1 MMLTFLKHLPRRVL
15 ALLFFC
21 HPLSTL
27 GAEGGTIAP
36 DRPGISSG
44 THTVAPGSLYVES
57 GFQYSVNRSG
67 RDAEN
72 YNLPQLVLRTGIT
85 DRLEFDLL
93 WTGWN
98 RDEIQGFGSQ
108 NSRSDVSV
116 GGKYRL
122 AQSEGFN
129 LTLFGLLSLPVG
141 TDPSTSNSV
150 DPLLGLLYD
159 YSLADGVQFFAN
171 AYVNRFEADNVNV
184 TEQQYM
190 VGLGFS
196 HSQKLSSFVEFFTA
210 TPNHRGLED
219 TSIIDGGFTYFPSP
233 DLQFD
238 LSVGVGLSD
247 GASDFLSFGISKRY

>member
-1 MMLTFLKHLPRRVL
+1 MLNSLRNLPRQVI
-15 ALLFFC
+15 ALLLFC
-21 HPLSTL
+21 CPLSVL
-27 GAEGGTIAP
+27 GAETGTMSP

-57 GFQYSVNRSG
+57 GFQYSVNRNG
-67 RDAEN
+67 RDAKN

-93 WTGWN
+93 WAGWN

-129 LTLFGLLSLPVG
+129 LTLFGLLSIPAG
-141 TDPSTSNSV
+141 TDPSTSDSV

-159 YSLADGVQFFAN
+159 FDVTDGVQFFAN
-171 AYVNRFEADNVNV
+171 AYVNRFEDWNVNV

-196 HSQKLSSFVEFFTA
+196 HSQKLSSFVEFYTA
-210 TPNHRGLED
+210 TSNQRGSD
-219 TSIIDGGFTYFPSP
+219 GTSIIDGGVTYFPSQ
-233 DLQFD
+233 DVQFD
-238 LSVGVGLSD
+238 LSVGLGLND
-247 GASDFLSFGISKRY
+247 EASNFLSFGVSKRY